1 MTRMRANPVPIA
13 CSRSDPTKYGPS
25 LSATLTLVVCLVF
38 SGLYRGLMLLLG
50 AVQSRAVVGATSMGA
65 VAAASVVLVLMHRSV
80 DWYYG
85 RPQRLAAC
93 SHRSPRALLRR

>member
-1 MTRMRANPVPIA
+1 
-13 CSRSDPTKYGPS
+13 
-25 LSATLTLVVCLVF
+25 
-38 SGLYRGLMLLLG
+38 MLLLG

-65 VAAASVVLVLMHRSV
+65 VAAASIVLLLMHRSV

-93 SHRSPRALLRR
+93 SHRSPARY